1 MNTDELLRTEFTS
14 RTQAIAA
21 NKGQEFLTIAEITS
35 PLQKVGGDLSGNR
48 TVKYVMRRI
57 VLKEFEF
64 PWGNRWK
71 FCLDDHY

>member
-1 MNTDELLRTEFTS
+1 MLLRTDFIS
-14 RTQAIAA
+14 RAEALAA
-21 NKGQEFLTIAEITS
+21 SKGRDVLPIAEITS

-64 PWGNRWK
+64 PWGNAGS
-71 FCLDDHY
+71 FV